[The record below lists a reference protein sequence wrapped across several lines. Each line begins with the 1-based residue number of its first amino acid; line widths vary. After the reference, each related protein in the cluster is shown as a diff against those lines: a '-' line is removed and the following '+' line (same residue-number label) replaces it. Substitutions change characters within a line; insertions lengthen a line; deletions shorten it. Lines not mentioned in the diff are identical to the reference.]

1 MRKINARSFAQYW
14 YRKCRKGAVFSSFY
28 TEFCWYTGCCELTDY
43 HCSVTIDIC
52 CSTSG
57 HVCLSSCSDTKP
69 ISPKSAASD
78 AIEGP
83 EYTDLPHTNMRRTI
97 AKRLAESKAS
107 IPHTYAST
115 NCVMD
120 NLLATRQGFEV
131 KVSVNDFIIKAAAMS
146 LRKVPEMNAV
156 WNGEE
161 AQLLNDVDISVA
173 VATDAGLITP
183 IVKAADNLKVVEI
196 SSTLKVMLN

>member
-1 MRKINARSFAQYW
+1 
-14 YRKCRKGAVFSSFY
+14 
-28 TEFCWYTGCCELTDY
+28 
-43 HCSVTIDIC
+43 
-52 CSTSG
+52 
-57 HVCLSSCSDTKP
+57 
-69 ISPKSAASD
+69 
-78 AIEGP
+78 
-83 EYTDLPHTNMRRTI
+83 MRRTI

-120 NLLATRQGFEV
+120 NVLEMRKGLDV
-131 KVSVNDFIIKAAAMS
+131 KVSVNDFIIKAAAIS
-146 LRKVPEMNAV
+146 LRQVPEMNAA

-183 IVKAADNLKVVEI
+183 IVKTADNLKVAEI
-196 SSTLKVMLN
+196 SSILKVY